1 MAIMLV
7 RNKISPEGM
16 RGFTSDNDL
25 DGEGR
30 EEMVRTALSAI
41 GVELKQVYFSG
52 GDGSAVLIVEGDA
65 EKIPVL
71 EAWAMS
77 TGAFSSTQAE
87 VLIPLKE
94 FVRAAKSVG
103 KVYDLYDAPNRDEI
117 DRMLLDE

>member
-7 RNKISPEGM
+7 KNKISSEGM

-30 EEMVRTALSAI
+30 EEMVKTALSAI

-65 EKIPVL
+65 EKIPIL
-71 EAWAMS
+71 EA
-77 TGAFSSTQAE
+77 
-87 VLIPLKE
+87 
-94 FVRAAKSVG
+94 
-103 KVYDLYDAPNRDEI
+103 
-117 DRMLLDE
+117 

>member
-7 RNKISPEGM
+7 KNKISPEGM

-30 EEMVRTALSAI
+30 EEMVRTARSAI

-52 GDGSAVLIVEGDA
+52 GDNNAVLISERDA
-65 EKIPVL
+65 ERFPVL

-77 TGAFSSTQAE
+77 TGVFFNAGLSAQTSKRVCE
-87 VLIPLKE
+87 G
-94 FVRAAKSVG
+94 S
-103 KVYDLYDAPNRDEI
+103 
-117 DRMLLDE
+117 